1 MRASYYFG
9 ATLRCVALWLPVAGV
24 MLHITTTR
32 DDLPDLLGQ
41 RFGVLG
47 VLVSAVGWC
56 YEHYQCSMLLK
67 RTGAAHGHGA
77 DEWALGHDR
86 GAARRRSRPLLRD
99 TLDILGGGFPRRDT
113 LDMLG
118 GGLPHGLDDLLLDDD
133 DRLWQ
138 PRMMDWGAE

>member
-1 MRASYYFG
+1 MNISF
-9 ATLRCVALWLPVAGV
+9 
-24 MLHITTTR
+24 
-32 DDLPDLLGQ
+32 
-41 RFGVLG
+41 
-47 VLVSAVGWC
+47 
-56 YEHYQCSMLLK
+56 
-67 RTGAAHGHGA
+67 
-77 DEWALGHDR
+77 DR